1 MAQTYLQDVQ
11 LRLVLEAG
19 LDLDGKM
26 QYKSKNYNNMVSS
39 ATPAQLFAVANA
51 IASLQ
56 SLPLYSIEKNDS
68 STLGE

>member
-19 LDLDGKM
+19 LDGDGKM
-26 QYKSKNYNNMVSS
+26 QYKSKNYNNIKPSV
-39 ATPAQLFAVANA
+39 TPDQLFAVAQA

-56 SLPLYSIEKNDS
+56 TLPLNTIEKNDS
-68 STLGE
+68 FVLGV